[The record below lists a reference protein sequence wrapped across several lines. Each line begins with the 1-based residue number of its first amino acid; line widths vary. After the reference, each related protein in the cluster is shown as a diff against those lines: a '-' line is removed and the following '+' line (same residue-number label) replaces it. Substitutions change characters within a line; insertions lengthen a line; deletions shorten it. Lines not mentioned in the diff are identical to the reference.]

1 MQPLFLKKK
10 KKRQETIA
18 DKNGIKRL
26 NRTRI

>member
-1 MQPLFLKKK
+1 MQPLFLKK